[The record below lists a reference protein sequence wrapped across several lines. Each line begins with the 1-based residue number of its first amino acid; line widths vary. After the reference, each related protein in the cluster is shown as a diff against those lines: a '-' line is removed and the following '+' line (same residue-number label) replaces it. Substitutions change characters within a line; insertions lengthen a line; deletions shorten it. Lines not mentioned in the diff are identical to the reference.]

1 MDKGGKA
8 RLQLDEWRKYPALVR
23 DFLRLLW
30 QEYKQDGCRETAAA
44 LTYTTLFA
52 IVPVMTVT
60 FTILHAL
67 PKMQE
72 QGAAIQDW
80 LFSYFLPAADSQ
92 IQEHLQAFAQ
102 QAAHLTGI
110 GILFLVVTSVLML
123 HTIEGTMNR
132 IWKVKV
138 PRKGLT
144 SLLMYWA
151 VLTLGPLCLGVGLGM
166 SSYVAS
172 MALFR
177 ETANYFGLMHVILVL
192 VPVFFSAFLLTLMY
206 IVVPNCHVPIK
217 KGIIGG
223 VVAAIL
229 FELAKGAF
237 VQFIKFSPSY
247 QLVYGAFAAVPLF
260 LLWIYISWMIVLGG
274 AEFVR
279 ALVVFRE
286 TRQRVPHLQ
295 ALLRLLE
302 SLWLKQQ
309 TGARLKPSE
318 IRDLLA
324 RAGVERWDE
333 FRNLLMELEL
343 MQRTEEGSYVLT
355 RDLSRLTLGE
365 LIKLLPWPL
374 HTQLEVAARSRR
386 PWEDDLRQ
394 RCEQAMANLA
404 PLDISLAELFDQGQE
419 KQASASE

>member
-1 MDKGGKA
+1 V
-8 RLQLDEWRKYPALVR
+8 QSDEWRKYPGLVR
-23 DFLRLLW
+23 DFCRLLW
-30 QEYKQDGCRETAAA
+30 QQYKQDGCRETAAA

-60 FTILHAL
+60 FTILRAL
-67 PKMQE
+67 PTMRD
-72 QGAAIQDW
+72 QGREIQGW
-80 LFSYFLPAADSQ
+80 LFSYFLPSADSQ

-123 HTIEGTMNR
+123 FTIEGAMNR
-132 IWKVKV
+132 IWKVRV
-138 PRKGLT
+138 PRKGIT

-151 VLTLGPLCLGVGLGM
+151 VLSLGPLCLGVGLGI
-166 SSYVAS
+166 SSYVTS
-172 MALFR
+172 VALFR
-177 ETANYFGLMHVILVL
+177 ETVNYFGLMHFLLVL
-192 VPVFFSAFLLTLMY
+192 VPVFFSACLLTLLY
-206 IVVPNCHVPIK
+206 IVVPNCHVPVK

-223 VVAAIL
+223 LVAAIL

-279 ALVVFRE
+279 TLVVFRE
-286 TRQRVPHLQ
+286 TRHRVPHLQ

-302 SLWLKQQ
+302 SLWLKQRS
-309 TGARLKPSE
+309 GAVLKPSE
-318 IRDLLA
+318 IRDTLA

-343 MQRTEEGSYVLT
+343 MRRTEEGSYVLT
-355 RDLSRLTLGE
+355 RDLTRLTLAE
-365 LIKLLPWPL
+365 LLQLLPWPL
-374 HTQLEVAARSRR
+374 HTQLCVAGRMRR
-386 PWEDDLRQ
+386 PWEDSLKE
-394 RCEQAMANLA
+394 RCEAALA
-404 PLDISLAELFDQGQE
+404 SLGTLDISLAELFGQGPE
-419 KQASASE
+419 SEPSSD